1 MRPDKS
7 LTPFEIRLYKHYR
20 VVHGCRIA
28 LAFVLTFVL
37 VRLLDIPEGT
47 WPLITLVVVMGPI
60 SFWGNVVPRAFERIG
75 GTVLGSALGLIA
87 LKLELI
93 SFPVMLL
100 WCAVAMFLCGWL
112 ALGKK
117 PYQALLIGITLA
129 VVVGAPAG
137 DMTTAL
143 WRSGDVILGSLLAML
158 FTGIWPQRAFLH
170 WRIQM
175 ANYVTAFNRV
185 YQAGFSPNLIERPR
199 LEKHLQKIL
208 NDVVKMRGLITPA
221 SKETHIQ
228 KAIFEAIQTVSRNLV
243 CMLELQINAHWASR
257 PSHLLMLNAHTLKE
271 TQQMTQQTLLTIAHA
286 LYEGN
291 PQPIR
296 ANSERLNEI
305 VTELKQ
311 LMNERQGDNV
321 AETPIHGYVWLS
333 MEPGATA
340 GVVIAADLPGTAQI
354 KSVCDACCFDS
365 ATIRVM
371 MVLNDILIVIRSR
384 CLLKRLL

>member
-7 LTPFEIRLYKHYR
+7 LSPFEIRLYHHYR
-20 VVHGCRIA
+20 VVHGVRIA
-28 LAFVLTFVL
+28 LAFVLTFLL
-37 VRLLDIPEGT
+37 VRLLNIPEGT

-60 SFWGNVVPRAFERIG
+60 SFWGNVVPRAFDRIG
-75 GTVLGSALGLIA
+75 GTICGSALGLVA
-87 LKLELI
+87 LKLELL
-93 SFPVMLL
+93 SLPFMLL
-100 WCAVAMFLCGWL
+100 WCAGAMFLCGWL

-117 PYQALLIGITLA
+117 PYQALLIGITLS

-137 DMTTAL
+137 DMETAL
-143 WRSGDVILGSLLAML
+143 WRSGDVIFGSLLAML

-185 YQAGFSPNLIERPR
+185 YQAGFSVNLVERPR

-228 KAIFEAIQTVSRNLV
+228 KAIFEAIQTVSRNMV

-257 PSHLLMLNAHTLKE
+257 SSHFVMLNAHTLRE
-271 TQQMTQQTLLTIAHA
+271 TQLMTQQTLLTIAHA

-291 PQPIR
+291 PQPIL
-296 ANSERLNEI
+296 ANTEKLNEI
-305 VTELKQ
+305 VAELRE
-311 LMNERQGDNV
+311 LLREHQGDALVENS
-321 AETPIHGYVWLS
+321 IHGYVWLS
-333 MEPGATA
+333 MELARQ
-340 GVVIAADLPGTAQI
+340 LELM
-354 KSVCDACCFDS
+354 SH
-365 ATIRVM
+365 
-371 MVLNDILIVIRSR
+371 LICRALR
-384 CLLKRLL
+384 K